1 MLFSSL
7 VSRVSFVFVI
17 IFTLPSQA
25 EIVSVEG
32 SYLFPKTMSEA
43 ACLQKALMQAKQNAV
58 REVVG
63 ERLSNE
69 MVEVC
74 DETQERTSCS
84 LFQQTLNWFDDG
96 YLASLNHDASK
107 DTVRKRNG
115 FDDECVVSITA
126 EVRKFR
132 SEHDPTFALAAEIK
146 GPRRKRDGE
155 VIAISGE
162 TTQQAHLSL
171 LGWYPEFDG
180 DNFYRIVPNDFDDP
194 AAIKGKFAFPSSE
207 AKRPYQIVVEWADE
221 YQALESS
228 DASEVFLVLATKKD
242 FPLLDREPAE
252 AFYRRLDD
260 LGRENWKIAKL
271 TYFIMRSD

>member
-115 FDDECVVSITA
+115 FDDES
-126 EVRKFR
+126 
-132 SEHDPTFALAAEIK
+132 ALCQSQL
-146 GPRRKRDGE
+146 R
-155 VIAISGE
+155 
-162 TTQQAHLSL
+162 
-171 LGWYPEFDG
+171 
-180 DNFYRIVPNDFDDP
+180 
-194 AAIKGKFAFPSSE
+194 
-207 AKRPYQIVVEWADE
+207 
-221 YQALESS
+221 
-228 DASEVFLVLATKKD
+228 
-242 FPLLDREPAE
+242 
-252 AFYRRLDD
+252 
-260 LGRENWKIAKL
+260 
-271 TYFIMRSD
+271 

>member
-1 MLFSSL
+1 MT
-7 VSRVSFVFVI
+7 VI
-17 IFTLPSQA
+17 LSLPSQA
-25 EIVSVEG
+25 EIVSVTG

-43 ACLQKALMQAKQNAV
+43 ACMQKALMQAKQNAV
-58 REVVG
+58 RQVVG

-96 YLASLNHDASK
+96 YLASLDHDASQ
-107 DTVRKRNG
+107 DTVRKRDG
-115 FDDECVVSITA
+115 FDECVVAITA

-132 SEHDPTFALAAEIK
+132 SEHDPTFALSAEIK
-146 GPRRKRDGE
+146 GPRRKRVGE
-155 VIAISGE
+155 IIAISGE

-194 AAIKGKFAFPSSE
+194 AAIKGKFAFPTSE
-207 AKRPYQIVVEWADE
+207 AKRPYQIVAEWADE
-221 YQALESS
+221 YQALEAS

-242 FPLLDREPAE
+242 FPLLDKEPSE
-252 AFYRRLDD
+252 SFYRRLDD

-271 TYFIMRSD
+271 TYFVMRSD

>member
-1 MLFSSL
+1 MFLSL
-7 VSRVSFVFVI
+7 VSRIGILSI
-17 IFTLPSQA
+17 LLLATPLRA
-25 EIVSVEG
+25 DIVTVTG

-43 ACLQKALMQAKQNAV
+43 ACMQKALMQAKQNAV
-58 REVVG
+58 RQVVG

-96 YLASLNHDASK
+96 YIASLDHDASQ

-115 FDDECVVSITA
+115 FDECVVAITA

-132 SEHDPTFALAAEIK
+132 SEHDPTFALSAEIK
-146 GPRRKRDGE
+146 GPRRKRVGE
-155 VIAISGE
+155 FIAISGE

-194 AAIKGKFAFPSSE
+194 AAIKGKFAFPTRE
-207 AKRPYQIVVEWADE
+207 AKRPYQIVAEWADE
-221 YQALESS
+221 YQTLEAS

-242 FPLLDREPAE
+242 FPLLDKEPSE
-252 AFYRRLDD
+252 SFYRRLDD

-271 TYFIMRSD
+271 TYFVMRSD